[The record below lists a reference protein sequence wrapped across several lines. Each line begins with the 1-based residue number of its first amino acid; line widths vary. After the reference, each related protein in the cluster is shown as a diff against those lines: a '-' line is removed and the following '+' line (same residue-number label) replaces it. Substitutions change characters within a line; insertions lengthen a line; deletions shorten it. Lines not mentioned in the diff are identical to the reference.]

1 MATAHIPTAT
11 TNGAKS
17 TKGRTMTITPGRTVL
32 YTLSEDDA
40 MKINRRRTSGGEIH
54 KRMQTSVPS
63 VQGDA
68 TSIYGWPEGAQAHI
82 GNHASAGEVVP
93 LVVVKVWPNEYG
105 ENIPGV
111 NGQAL
116 LDGND
121 ALWVT
126 SAKEGT
132 EPGTWAWPPRV

>member
-1 MATAHIPTAT
+1 
-11 TNGAKS
+11 
-17 TKGRTMTITPGRTVL
+17 MTITTGRTVL
-32 YTLSEDDA
+32 YTLTRDDA
-40 MKINRRRTSGGEIH
+40 AVVNRRRTNGKSIAE
-54 KRMQTSVPS
+54 RMRNAIPPQEGQNADT
-63 VQGDA
+63 
-68 TSIYGWPEGAQAHI
+68 IYGWPAGAQAHI
-82 GNHASAGEVVP
+82 GNYTNAGEVVP

-105 ENIPGV
+105 DGVPGV

-121 ALWVT
+121 VLWIT